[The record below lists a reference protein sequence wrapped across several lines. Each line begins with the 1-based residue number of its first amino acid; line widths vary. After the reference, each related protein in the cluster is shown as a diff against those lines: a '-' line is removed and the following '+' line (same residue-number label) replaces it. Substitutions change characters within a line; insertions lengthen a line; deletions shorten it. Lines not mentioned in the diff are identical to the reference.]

1 MSERRSILGS
11 AKLIALCTL
20 LSRIT
25 GLLRE
30 ILFAWAFGQTY
41 VADAF
46 KFGFLIP
53 NLFRRLFGEGA
64 LTAVFVPT
72 FTRTLDADGRPAAW
86 QLLSRTATLL
96 TLVLLSLVVL
106 IELFLLV
113 FWLMSDHGS
122 AGHSLVI
129 TLTALMLPFMLSIC
143 LLALFSSMLNCLGS
157 FVPGALASIVLNL
170 VMIAGIMWIG
180 PWIGGSDHEWQ
191 AVGVALTVLL
201 AGVLQ
206 LLFIWPALRREGVLV
221 RWNLEPRDPAVRKMM
236 IMMAPVLLGQGA
248 LMLSTYLDGQV
259 CLALTRSH
267 RGAAGATLFGT
278 GIPYPL
284 SEGALT
290 AVTNAQT
297 LYQFPLGVLV
307 ISLATAALPAFSRLA
322 ARGDWQPWTEQVR
335 SLLRLAVFE
344 GLLAGAMMLVA
355 AEPIVRVLFEYG
367 RFDAA
372 ATTRA
377 ANVLAIYGLAMA
389 AFCAAHIVNRA
400 FYSLDDVK
408 TPLYISL
415 TVLPINFAL
424 SLTLVW
430 FDGIREAAFAI
441 SSAITATL
449 SVIVSITL
457 LGRRVPERMLDRNT
471 LSAFARMLIAATIA
485 AVAVA
490 FGHREWFPTLA
501 ALPAFLARLIDAAIC
516 LGGGAVIYLA
526 ASALLGLPEPTQLLH
541 IRQRNQPSNS
551 TATTTQRNE

>member
-1 MSERRSILGS
+1 MSERRSVLGS

-20 LSRIT
+20 LSRVT

-30 ILFAWAFGQTY
+30 ILFAWAFGQSY

-72 FTRTLDADGRPAAW
+72 FTRTLDTDGRPAAW

-96 TLVLLSLVVL
+96 TLVLVALIVL
-106 IELFLLV
+106 IELILLGL
-113 FWLMSDHGS
+113 WLGS
-122 AGHSLVI
+122 AGGTAGNSLVI
-129 TLTALMLPFMLSIC
+129 LLTALMLPFMLSIC
-143 LLALFSSMLNCLGS
+143 LLALFSSLLNCLGR

-170 VMIAGIMWIG
+170 VMIIGILWIG
-180 PWIGGSDHEWQ
+180 PWLGGADREGQ
-191 AVGVALTVLL
+191 AVGVALSVLL

-206 LLFIWPALRREGVLV
+206 LLFIWPALRREGVTL
-221 RWNLEPRDPAVRKMM
+221 RWSLEPRDPAVRKMM

-259 CLALTRSH
+259 CLALTRSP
-267 RGAAGATLFGT
+267 RAAADATLLGT
-278 GIPYPL
+278 GVAYPL
-284 SEGALT
+284 SAGALA

-322 ARGDWQPWTEQVR
+322 ARGDWRPWTEQVR
-335 SLLRLAVFE
+335 GLLRLAIFE

-355 AEPIVRVLFEYG
+355 AQPIVRLLFEYG

-377 ANVLAIYGLAMA
+377 ANVLAVYGLAMA

-408 TPLYISL
+408 TPLYVSL
-415 TVLPINFAL
+415 LILPINFLL
-424 SLTLVW
+424 SLTMVW

-449 SVIVSITL
+449 SVAISIVL
-457 LGRRVPERMLDRNT
+457 LSRRVPERVLDRAT
-471 LSAFARMLIAATIA
+471 ILALVRMLFAAAIAAA
-485 AVAVA
+485 LVAL
-490 FGHREWFPTLA
+490 GHRFWFPLLEN
-501 ALPAFLARLIDAAIC
+501 LPKFPARVIDVAGC
-516 LGGGAVIYLA
+516 LGGGAVIYCGIA
-526 ASALLGLPEPTQLLH
+526 GLLGLREPLELLH
-541 IRQRNQPSNS
+541 LRSSRA
-551 TATTTQRNE
+551 TATPPDADSGAVK